1 MWGQFD
7 VYWYILEAGGFCPFM
22 PIFIVGGGENVRWG
36 LCPTLA
42 FQGGW
47 TGGSP
52 FSHPFSPFSHP
63 SSPFS
68 HPLFPFF
75 LPCSSPFS
83 QQPSPFSHPLS
94 PFSHPFSPFSHLL
107 SLFSH
112 PPSPSTLSAPYI
124 RLRDCSHKNQ
134 FLLGRF
140 AQTDFFLL
148 GRLTRDDSHKW

>member
-1 MWGQFD
+1 MS
-7 VYWYILEAGGFCPFM
+7 GGAY
-22 PIFIVGGGENVRWG
+22 VLHSHSRGGGQGV
-36 LCPTLA
+36 LPSPT
-42 FQGGW
+42 
-47 TGGSP
+47 P
-52 FSHPFSPFSHP
+52 FLLFHTPLLPFPT
-63 SSPFS
+63 
-68 HPLFPFF
+68 PLFPFF

-83 QQPSPFSHPLS
+83 QQPSPFSHLLF

-140 AQTDFFLL
+140 AQTDFFFTWTINP
-148 GRLTRDDSHKW
+148 GRFAQMVKMWNKKFLIENFKLQ